1 MFGLLK
7 NKLASF
13 IKGLSGKEEQK
24 IAQPLLVEEP
34 KAVEAQQKIEIPALQ
49 QADLIEERMQFWAVD
64 SKRIRRA
71 FAIDVNKRST
81 NADIDEF

>member
-24 IAQPLLVEEP
+24 IAEAPPEEP
-34 KAVEAQQKIEIPALQ
+34 KPIAVEEKKIAEQPIPSPKTEPK
-49 QADLIEERMQFWAVD
+49 I
-64 SKRIRRA
+64 
-71 FAIDVNKRST
+71 
-81 NADIDEF
+81 

>member
-24 IAQPLLVEEP
+24 IAEAQPEGPSPNAAAVGEEKKIAEIKTEPQIEKKETPKPEKKEELKHKHVEEKP
-34 KAVEAQQKIEIPALQ
+34 VETKHGEKL
-49 QADLIEERMQFWAVD
+49 
-64 SKRIRRA
+64 
-71 FAIDVNKRST
+71 T
-81 NADIDEF
+81 

>member
-24 IAQPLLVEEP
+24 AAQAAPAEAKPDVTEETTP
-34 KAVEAQQKIEIPALQ
+34 KEA
-49 QADLIEERMQFWAVD
+49 
-64 SKRIRRA
+64 
-71 FAIDVNKRST
+71 
-81 NADIDEF
+81 